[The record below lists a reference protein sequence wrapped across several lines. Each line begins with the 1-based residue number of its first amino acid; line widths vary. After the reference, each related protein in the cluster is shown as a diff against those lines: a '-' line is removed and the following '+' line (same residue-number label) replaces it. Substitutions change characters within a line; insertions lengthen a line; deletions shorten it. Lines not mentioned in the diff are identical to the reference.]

1 MTRTPAPTLAG
12 IAARATEDERAAA
25 LLSRARECA
34 ELYLLVSKRQ
44 KGCDGMGE
52 LAMIKEEFTEAVDAL
67 IKHCQG
73 QECPSRNVAYD
84 LERAAAELALPP

>member
-1 MTRTPAPTLAG
+1 MTGTPDFTSAG
-12 IAARATEDERAAA
+12 IAELAAEDERAAA

-34 ELYLLVSKRQ
+34 ELYLLVSKRR

-67 IKHCQG
+67 IKHCEG
-73 QECPSRNVAYD
+73 QECPSRNVGYD